1 MQSFY
6 TQLFMQPQIHS
17 SQMRALA
24 KITQLSNDALRSL
37 ASNIIWS
44 IWS

>member
-6 TQLFMQPQIHS
+6 TQLFTQPQIHDN
-17 SQMRALA
+17 QMRALA
-24 KITQLSNDALRSL
+24 KITQLSNDALRSF
-37 ASNIIWS
+37 AGTIIWS